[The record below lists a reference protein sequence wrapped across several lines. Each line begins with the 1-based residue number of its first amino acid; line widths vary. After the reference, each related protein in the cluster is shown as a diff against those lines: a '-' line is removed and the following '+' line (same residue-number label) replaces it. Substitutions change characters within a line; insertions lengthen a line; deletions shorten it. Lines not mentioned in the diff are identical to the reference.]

1 MSKTDKI
8 LELTSNKSKR
18 TTLMLNPELWR
29 LFKEACEEDNTKP
42 TPKIEKWVLN
52 YLDEKNK
59 L

>member
-8 LELTSNKSKR
+8 LELTTHKTKR

-29 LFKEACEEDNTKP
+29 LFKESCEEDNTKP
-42 TPKIEKWVLN
+42 TPQIEKWVLN
-52 YLDEKNK
+52 YLDNKNK